1 MSEGS
6 ASVNW
11 GLQPGVGL
19 FSWYRNPLLG
29 ALCEMA
35 LFVLKNKY
43 YREGLVYVVQTLGMQ
58 LIIKLVIQHSQRPTF
73 FSYLK
78 RITTRLIHF
87 IYGNIPCDI
96 FYSRWYHTDCFILA
110 RRILEWFPSVRF
122 MPGFL
127 SLKEND
133 RVRNILFIPLLLHA
147 CIV

>member
-43 YREGLVYVVQTLGMQ
+43 YREGLVYVVQTLCNW
-58 LIIKLVIQHSQRPTF
+58 L
-73 FSYLK
+73 
-78 RITTRLIHF
+78 
-87 IYGNIPCDI
+87 
-96 FYSRWYHTDCFILA
+96 
-110 RRILEWFPSVRF
+110 
-122 MPGFL
+122 L
-127 SLKEND
+127 S
-133 RVRNILFIPLLLHA
+133 
-147 CIV
+147 